1 MLLTPLMLLKLHILP
16 IPQNILNE
24 SGQLR
29 ISLYVGFA
37 VASLFVFTLV
47 IHHDANLA
55 HKFLN
60 DVVLPGQWSVSMW
73 KLVIPVP
80 IPLIVFAI
88 LNCFTTIHT
97 INIRGF
103 PILYLQTF
111 CEKCCVNICVL
122 FHIIAV
128 VFITLFLQVLSFHLG
143 WFVLMLIAF
152 PLQTGALFLNF
163 VAMYFA
169 LGLFISGLVQ
179 GLIAY
184 RATGKAYAQ
193 EMIGGSLLLVSIFF
207 LTLAYYGT
215 ITYAGFHYRDG
226 ISAMM
231 PSLAPLL
238 LVGSCTWIVSKTS
251 SKLPGNDI
259 DQNLLQVNIQPR
271 LSGIGDYY
279 KKNLKDLPV

>member
-16 IPQNILNE
+16 IPQKILNE

-29 ISLYVGFA
+29 ISLYIGFA
-37 VASLFVFTLV
+37 VASLFFFALV
-47 IHHDANLA
+47 IHYDANLA
-55 HKFLN
+55 HKFSN
-60 DVVLPGQWSVSMW
+60 DVVLPGLWSVSMW

-97 INIRGF
+97 SNIRDF
-103 PILYLQTF
+103 PILYIQTF
-111 CEKCCVNICVL
+111 CERCCINICVL

-128 VFITLFLQVLSFHLG
+128 VLITLFLQVLSFHLG

-163 VAMYFA
+163 VAIYFA
-169 LGLFISGLVQ
+169 LGLFISGFVQ
-179 GLIAY
+179 GLIAC

-193 EMIGGSLLLVSIFF
+193 EMIGGSLFLVSIFF
-207 LTLAYYGT
+207 FTLAYYGT

-251 SKLPGNDI
+251 GKLPGYDI
-259 DQNLLQVNIQPR
+259 NPDLLQVNIHRR

-279 KKNLKDLPV
+279 KRNLNDLPV